1 MAACCRPTVPCAS
14 VAIGFP
20 ATLKYPCARATDDS
34 SWQHVMNSG
43 ARFPPW
49 LMSDSCRPRKLEP
62 GFAATY
68 SRSSVFRT
76 STMKSPPGRSVVS
89 TSTAGDGSLSRG
101 SGGTPGVAGRASAGV
116 SCAAPGDAPVA
127 TTAAP
132 VTAAC
137 FRNLRRPTDVLR
149 MPESLHPGLE
159 RWDSGL
165 SSSHQSWVISP
176 EPRGPSP
183 EASVS
188 SRRPYEDVVELLRFS
203 YRIRSPFQAL
213 RIQSGSRRRC
223 YEDIRTKRA
232 DSCRPVRHAVHRK
245 DAAEGVGPG

>member
-43 ARFPPW
+43 AWFPPW

-68 SRSSVFRT
+68 SKSSVFRT

-149 MPESLHPGLE
+149 MPESLHPGPE
-159 RWDSGL
+159 RWDSGC
-165 SSSHQSWVISP
+165 
-176 EPRGPSP
+176 PSP

-188 SRRPYEDVVELLRFS
+188 GRQPYEDVVELLRFS

-232 DSCRPVRHAVHRK
+232 DSCRPVRHAGHRK